1 MQGQFPFEIRTFY
14 PHMMPRDVHI
24 WEKYIKANPGLFL
37 SCDYDVPIGPT
48 PDWLDDE
55 KDAEKARQGFLYR
68 KKIDVVAFAPDYI
81 ALIEVKPSAGSSALG
96 QILGYELLFRQDFP
110 NAPRTVPMVV
120 TNQCQNG
127 YKDIFPKMGV
137 QLVETGRCEYCKNT

>member
-1 MQGQFPFEIRTFY
+1 MQGKFPFEIRTFY
-14 PHMMPRDVHI
+14 PHMMPHDVHI
-24 WEKYIKANPGLFL
+24 WEKYVRANPGLFL

-55 KDAEKARQGFLYR
+55 LDAEQGRQGFLYR
-68 KKIDVVAFAPDYI
+68 KKIDVVAYAADYV

-96 QILGYELLFRQDFP
+96 QILGYQVLFKQDFP

-127 YKDIFPKMGV
+127 YTEIFAKMGV
-137 QLVETGRCEYCKNT
+137 QLVETGRCEYCKNN

>member
-1 MQGQFPFEIRTFY
+1 
-14 PHMMPRDVHI
+14 MMPRDVHI

-48 PDWLDDE
+48 PDWLDD
-55 KDAEKARQGFLYR
+55 KVDAEQAKQGFLYR
-68 KKIDVVAFAPDYI
+68 KKIDVVAYAVDYI

-96 QILGYELLFRQDFP
+96 QILGYEILFRQDFP

-127 YKDIFPKMGV
+127 YQDIFPKMGV